1 MVRRS
6 SVIGVRFADEAAEPL
21 HGNHLTCTLVRLIPS
36 GPALRMWVSV
46 DDKAMV
52 FDVSPGMVP
61 AGVELGDRLTLCL
74 DPQWCRAF
82 ASTVDDS
89 GDDPGDGAP

>member
-6 SVIGVRFADEAAEPL
+6 SVIGVCFADEAAESVR
-21 HGNHLTCTLVRLIPS
+21 GNDLECTLVRLIPS

-46 DDKAMV
+46 DDQSMV
-52 FDVSPGMVP
+52 SDVTPGMVP
-61 AGVELGDRLTLCL
+61 AGLAIGDRLTLCL

-82 ASTVDDS
+82 ASTVDGES
-89 GDDPGDGAP
+89 